1 MENML
6 ILAAWDLAFFKAVF
20 LCALALGLIIF
31 IHELGHFLVAK
42 ACGVRCDKFY
52 IGFDFF
58 GLKLLHFKYGETEY
72 GIGVFPLGGY
82 VKMLGQE
89 DNPGETRERIAK
101 AKEAQ
106 EKLAKYREAL
116 QNGQQPAE
124 MPGELLEDGTRES
137 LTEEEIGTA
146 EKRILAEIEEAEK
159 LINDPRSYQA
169 KSVPQ
174 RLAIIVA
181 GVTMNVILA
190 FLAAVTA
197 FMLGTFKA
205 PCEIGHVHPGQAAWE
220 AGLQPDDRIL
230 QIGKNQLT
238 YFEEIQKNVTL
249 GSNLEEGLYIK
260 YQRGGETPEAVK
272 ASPKKYALAPM
283 LGATAGMVPV
293 LEAQPVIPASP
304 TFFTEQE
311 LKKGD
316 VLVGVNDREIRSNL
330 EAQKAL
336 YVVTGENMTLKFLRP
351 SAEAQEKRREA
362 LKKLKVGDDAQR
374 ALIEDEYRQGAEA
387 FEVMVEPMK
396 ARHLGIVLTM
406 GPIQCI
412 REGQSSLEG
421 AGRAGLKPGDQIT
434 GFEITVDGKTQMVR
448 ELDPVKLPFMVQQE
462 AKLRAGAGI
471 PTLNFAVL
479 KKETGTEEVVPV
491 EFSLDVFSAEQYFF
505 GSGEVL
511 PEIGLTY
518 EILPKVA
525 SVMPGSEAEKN
536 GVKPGFVMESMKLK
550 FEEPKNVE
558 GSEKEKKI
566 VSFFEGNE
574 PKHIFREGICSW
586 PMVYHGMI
594 LLWPKFSSSV
604 EVVFNDPDSGVS
616 KTVDLPIQE
625 YEDACAYHM
634 DLNFEAR
641 RIYIQESFG
650 SAVASGARETGNALT
665 MVYQMLGKLFSG
677 QVSVKG
683 LGGPVLIAQAAYSS
697 AKEGLSPLLMF
708 ICLISANLA
717 VLNLLPIPVLDGGH
731 VVFLLWE
738 GITGK
743 EPNENLVIIL
753 SYMGLLLFLGL
764 TIFVLGLDLGFI
776 PRF

>member
-116 QNGQQPAE
+116 QNGQL
-124 MPGELLEDGTRES
+124 PGEIPGEILEDGSRES
-137 LTEEEIGTA
+137 LTEEEIADA

-159 LINDPRSYQA
+159 LVNDPRSYQA
-169 KSVPQ
+169 KTVPQ

-190 FLAAVTA
+190 FLAAVAA
-197 FMLGTFKA
+197 FMFGTFKV

-220 AGLQPDDRIL
+220 AGLQPGDRIL
-230 QIGKNQLT
+230 QIGENEIT
-238 YFEEIQKNVTL
+238 YFEEIQKNVAL
-249 GSNLEEGLYIK
+249 GNLGEGLYIR
-260 YQRGGETPEAVK
+260 YQRNGEIPEAVK

-283 LGATAGMVPV
+283 LGASASVVPV
-293 LEAQPVIPASP
+293 LGASPVIPASP
-304 TFFTEQE
+304 TFLTDRE

-316 VLVGVNDREIRSNL
+316 ILAGVNGREIRSNL

-336 YVVTGENMTLKFLRP
+336 YAVTGENMTLKFLRP
-351 SAEAQEKRREA
+351 SAEAQEKRFAE
-362 LKKLKVGDDAQR
+362 LKKLKVDDEAQR
-374 ALIEDEYRQGAEA
+374 TLIEEEYRKGAEA
-387 FEVMVEPMK
+387 FEVVVEPMK

-412 REGQSSLEG
+412 REGESSLEG

-434 GFEITVDGKTQMVR
+434 GFEVTVDGKAQMVR

-462 AKLRAGAGI
+462 AKLRAEAGV

-479 KKETGTEEVVPV
+479 KKESGSEEVVPV
-491 EFSLDVFSAEQYFF
+491 EFSLDVFSADQYFF

-536 GVKPGFVMESMKLK
+536 GVKPGFIMGSMKLK

-558 GSEKEKKI
+558 SSEKDKKTAE
-566 VSFFEGNE
+566 FFDGKQ
-574 PKHIFREGICSW
+574 PTHIFRDGVCSW

-604 EVVFNDPDSGVS
+604 EVVFNDPETGTS

-625 YEDACAYHM
+625 YEDTCVYHL

-641 RIYIQESFG
+641 RIFIQESFG
-650 SAVASGARETGNALT
+650 SAVVSGAKETGNALT

-697 AKEGLSPLLMF
+697 AKEGLAPLLMF